1 MEYIMDDTVQ
11 VEMRL
16 SEQVGNRIIA
26 DIQSGSID
34 SSKRLPGY
42 RVLAGKYDVSWGT
55 VIEALHQL
63 EKNSV
68 IQRRSRSGTYISPR
82 YLDNFKKTTQLAFVF
97 PEKSLSRDS
106 LNYEIWGINS
116 EVYHGMINEA
126 AQNHARI
133 EFKYMED
140 SADEIIL
147 DQQMCQL
154 QDIDGIVM
162 LGHQLKNLRTRILA
176 AGKKLAIVNSYFE
189 TFDNSAPCVALS
201 LAQSM
206 RKIGRFIYDSGYRSV
221 TLINGSLNH
230 VDWAMKEKLLLEYL
244 KSKKITVSEKYNVE
258 AAEIEPAVK
267 KILKESTGEL
277 FCCFQTDTLPV
288 LFRKALDNGRMPGR
302 DFDLL
307 GLASGITFA
316 NYYPSISYFKLPYF
330 EMGKAACRMAMGE
343 KNTENF
349 ELEFIKGQTTNFKQ
363 QQTRERDV

>member
-1 MEYIMDDTVQ
+1 MDDTVQ

-16 SEQVGNRIIA
+16 SEQVGNRIVA
-26 DIQSGSID
+26 DIKSGSID

-162 LGHQLKNLRTRILA
+162 MGHQLKSLKTRILA
-176 AGKKLAIVNSYFE
+176 AGKRLAIVNSYFE
-189 TFDNSAPCVALS
+189 AVNDSVPCVALS

-206 RKIGRFIYDSGYRSV
+206 RNIGRFIYDSGYRSV
-221 TLINGSLNH
+221 TLINGSLNRL
-230 VDWAMKEKLLLEYL
+230 DWAMKEELLLKYL
-244 KSKKITVSEKYNVE
+244 KSKQIAVTQKYNV
-258 AAEIEPAVK
+258 ASAEIEPSVK
-267 KILKESTGEL
+267 RILKESTGEL
-277 FCCFQTDTLPV
+277 YCCLQTDVLPV
-288 LFRKALDNGRMPGR
+288 LFREALDNGQTPGR

-330 EMGKAACRMAMGE
+330 ELGKAACRMAIGE
-343 KNTENF
+343 TNTKDF
-349 ELEFIKGQTTNFKQ
+349 ELEFIKGQTTKVNQHQIK
-363 QQTRERDV
+363 EMHV